1 MNRFILFATCLLLSG
16 LLRAQSP
23 LNRYSARLGV
33 DLTTLDAPDDVGPRY
48 VARLA
53 RHLHQNRVIIAAEAG
68 YMRITTANQL
78 FNTIDPGPN
87 RRERFTTELSV
98 LVDALSN
105 PRHAFRLGGGLSA
118 WYRRDDLYR
127 GASTLGRDSY
137 AIDRR
142 IQHGLTTGW
151 HLAAEYAWRFDE
163 RWSVDARLRVTSLQE
178 AGVRSAL
185 GTGTG
190 ISYHF

>member
-1 MNRFILFATCLLLSG
+1 MIRFILLATSLLLSG

-33 DLTTLDAPDDVGPRY
+33 DLTTLDGPDDVAPRY
-48 VARLA
+48 VARLV
-53 RHLHQNRVIIAAEAG
+53 RHLHQDRIIIAAEAG
-68 YMRITTANQL
+68 YMRLTTANQL

-87 RRERFTTELSV
+87 RRERYTTELSL

-105 PRHAFRLGGGLSA
+105 PHHALRLGGGLSA

-142 IQHGLTTGW
+142 IQRGLTTGW
-151 HLAAEYAWRFDE
+151 HLAVEYAWRFDE
-163 RWSVDARLRVTSLQE
+163 RWSVDGRLRVSSLQGT
-178 AGVRSAL
+178 GVSSAL
-185 GTGTG
+185 GTGL
-190 ISYHF
+190 SYHF

>member
-1 MNRFILFATCLLLSG
+1 MNRFLLLATSLLLSG

-23 LNRYSARLGV
+23 LLRYSARLGV
-33 DLTTLDAPDDVGPRY
+33 DLTSLDAPDDVGPRY

-53 RHLHQNRVIIAAEAG
+53 RHLHQDRIIIATEGG
-68 YMRITTANQL
+68 YMRATTANQL
-78 FNTIDPGPN
+78 FNAIDPGPN

-98 LVDALSN
+98 LVDALAS
-105 PRHAFRLGGGLSA
+105 PRHALRLGGGLSA

-127 GASTLGRDSY
+127 GASTLGPDSY

-142 IQHGLTTGW
+142 LKRGLTTGW
-151 HLAAEYAWRFDE
+151 HMAAEYAWRFNE
-163 RWSVDARLRVTSLQE
+163 GWSVDGRLRVSSLQE
-178 AGVRSAL
+178 AGVSSAL
-185 GTGTG
+185 GTG

>member
-1 MNRFILFATCLLLSG
+1 MNRFILLATSLLLSG

-23 LNRYSARLGV
+23 PNRYSVRLGV
-33 DLTTLDAPDDVGPRY
+33 DLTSLDAPDDVGPRY

-53 RHLHQNRVIIAAEAG
+53 RHLRQDRIIIVAEAG
-68 YMRITTANQL
+68 YMRITTANQP
-78 FNTIDPGPN
+78 FNAIDPGPN

-105 PRHAFRLGGGLSA
+105 PRHALRLGGGLSA

-127 GASTLGRDSY
+127 GASTIGRDSY

-142 IQHGLTTGW
+142 VQRGLTTGW

-163 RWSVDARLRVTSLQE
+163 RWSVDGRLRVTSLQQT
-178 AGVRSAL
+178 GVSSAL
-185 GTGTG
+185 GAG